1 MSAKQRKKQIKKETK
16 KQNNITMKKLIL
28 LTFGLMLTNLLFAYE
43 GDKCLNAIEVES
55 EYSGTFAEGEYWF
68 TSTTS
73 FLPLTI
79 YYYPEDT
86 TAQAPEI
93 WIDLTCTPGVYEDS
107 LVAKMLL
114 SADQYGLSFPMKE
127 VPSKEYDDKGRMFYR
142 VTYDKNYRDMLY
154 NQGVTYAIPAYVRVV
169 NHGQAAVDI
178 VSKSI
183 NAQCSEYVNT
193 LGLNTSLRVAPEDSV
208 YVHLWPIGE
217 WINKQYRI
225 TWEGE
230 GSLDFYDGTTC
241 RLTKDAFTRDKFT
254 MPKDTITMKPSRT
267 SEWINEIYQTE
278 LYVRLYAEKEGV
290 LKIEEYQEI
299 SLLKEVILTYG
310 DQTFKAMIDH
320 ETLTITAVFPQGA
333 TRANML
339 KSWQN
344 ATYVYDAYNG
354 EKPSLNRQGTELT
367 FGKKVYILKNSAIT
381 STGNVDATL
390 KSITIDGVAL
400 ENFLPQTAVYNDVE
414 VTTTS
419 PVVAATANASSS
431 TVEITQVTSI
441 PGKATITVT
450 AEAGNTQTYTL
461 NLIAGRSKDAT
472 LKEVTIDG
480 KAFTLTA
487 GEVSYRTQVSKLP
500 VVTAIANDEKA
511 TIVIEQA
518 KGVPGFAQIRVTAE
532 AGNVETY
539 TFNFVMDPRFEVC
552 LGSTPTLEINQT
564 TNLTTADAD
573 AVLNIPVKQWT
584 NNYVRFV
591 WSQASSLKVYLG
603 TSCFFDPK
611 NPDETL
617 IDSFTVSRPKGE
629 DITHYDLRPDK
640 LKELAKRSLDGTLY
654 VRFSIPEDGQ
664 LSLTEWTENCHT
676 ESQFIELNTTTEIPA
691 NARLKYKIYIP
702 DWMNKDVK
710 LTWKGDAAVTV
721 YVADACDFY
730 LTHDNIHV
738 LSPSPYSLAAGEDSV
753 WVEKNTTLLWS
764 YYDDEDY
771 IFLRFVNQ
779 LPGTLTVEPKVG
791 PSTGLH
797 ETQKTNISWKN
808 TTNGVE
814 ISTEKNQK
822 VNIFNVTGV
831 CVKEIYL
838 LSSQPQS
845 VHIPKG
851 VYVMQGED
859 GEAVKLINY

>member
-1 MSAKQRKKQIKKETK
+1 
-16 KQNNITMKKLIL
+16 MKKLIL

-43 GDKCLNAIEVES
+43 GDQCLNAIEVES

-178 VSKSI
+178 ISKSI

-267 SEWINEIYQTE
+267 SEWINDIYQTE

-500 VVTAIANDEKA
+500 AVTAIANDEKA

-591 WSQASSLKVYLG
+591 WSQASNLKVYLG

-617 IDSFTVSRPKGE
+617 IDSFIVSRPKGE

-664 LSLTEWTENCHT
+664 LSLTEWIENCHT

-738 LSPSPYSLAAGEDSV
+738 LAPSPYSLAAGEDSV

-859 GEAVKLINY
+859 GETVKLINY

>member
-1 MSAKQRKKQIKKETK
+1 
-16 KQNNITMKKLIL
+16 MKKLIL

-178 VSKSI
+178 ISKSI

-267 SEWINEIYQTE
+267 SEWINDIYQTE

-431 TVEITQVTSI
+431 TVEITLATSI

-500 VVTAIANDEKA
+500 VVTAIANNEKA

-552 LGSTPTLEINQT
+552 LGSTPSLELNQT

-584 NNYVRFV
+584 DNYVRFV
-591 WSQASSLKVYLG
+591 WSQASNLKVYLG

-738 LSPSPYSLAAGEDSV
+738 LAPSPYSLAAGEDSV

-859 GEAVKLINY
+859 GETVKLINY

>member
-1 MSAKQRKKQIKKETK
+1 
-16 KQNNITMKKLIL
+16 MKKLTL
-28 LTFGLMLTNLLFAYE
+28 LLLGLTLCSALWAYE
-43 GDKCLNAIEVES
+43 GESCTKAIEVEA

-68 TSTTS
+68 TSTTA

-178 VSKSI
+178 ISKSI

-267 SEWINEIYQTE
+267 SEWINDIYQTE

-419 PVVAATANASSS
+419 PIVAATANASSS

-552 LGSTPTLEINQT
+552 LGSTPRLELNQT

-591 WSQASSLKVYLG
+591 WSQASNLKVYLG

-654 VRFSIPEDGQ
+654 VRFNIPEDGQ

-738 LSPSPYSLAAGEDSV
+738 LAPSPYSLAAGEDSV
-753 WVEKNTTLLWS
+753 WVEKNTTLFWS

-779 LPGTLTVEPKVG
+779 LPGTLTVEPKVEA
-791 PSTGLH
+791 STGLH

-859 GEAVKLINY
+859 GETVKLINY

>member
-1 MSAKQRKKQIKKETK
+1 
-16 KQNNITMKKLIL
+16 MKKLIL

-43 GDKCLNAIEVES
+43 GDQCLNAIEVES

-241 RLTKDAFTRDKFT
+241 RLTKDAFTRDKFI

-267 SEWINEIYQTE
+267 SEWINDIYQTE

-591 WSQASSLKVYLG
+591 WSQASNLKVYLG

-664 LSLTEWTENCHT
+664 LSLTEWIENCHT

-738 LSPSPYSLAAGEDSV
+738 LAPSPYSLAAGEDSV

-779 LPGTLTVEPKVG
+779 LPGTLTVEPKVE

-845 VHIPKG
+845 VRIPKG

-859 GEAVKLINY
+859 GETVKLINN